1 MTREAQRRAAAGAL
15 GDRHLC
21 RGLRAVDFWELG
33 GSSGWNKCGS
43 GGTGAEGAARALAS
57 SQALD
62 AWRMHNSGL
71 PSNASLGFSGA
82 L

>member
-15 GDRHLC
+15 GNKHLC

-43 GGTGAEGAARALAS
+43 GGTGAEGAAGALAS
-57 SQALD
+57 VKP
-62 AWRMHNSGL
+62 WT
-71 PSNASLGFSGA
+71 LGA
-82 L
+82 CTTAAYLQMPA